1 MPAPGPTGHVRVFSM
16 SFTTLL
22 AKNKAQTKAA
32 LSSSTGG
39 SGTYPGRQQGNGG
52 DGDQRRK
59 EPREVGGQS
68 GRFWMWK
75 K

>member
-1 MPAPGPTGHVRVFSM
+1 MPAPGPTVHVRVFSM
-16 SFTTLL
+16 SFSTLL

-32 LSSSTGG
+32 LSSSTRGFLLKG
-39 SGTYPGRQQGNGG
+39 ENAHI
-52 DGDQRRK
+52 QRRK